1 MDCFGWLVEQKMGRK
16 VRKRKLLP
24 YFCDKDRFLFVEL
37 LETMTARSTGL
48 MVRFDFVMKMERV
61 AFCLYFFHNNSFLL
75 RTPNTYIEFIQNE
88 KLRDVK

>member
-61 AFCLYFFHNNSFLL
+61 AFCLYFFHNDSFQSIDLFDFCLL
-75 RTPNTYIEFIQNE
+75 FVLKE
-88 KLRDVK
+88 KFSR